1 MFTELYLQTTN
12 PKTSLREFFSP
23 DIFTMIVFSTLFHTI
38 LYASTFNLASYIFYG
53 KILSSAV
60 NQRLILSLLVIMF
73 LGFFARF
80 FHVKEI
86 YKAYNYNEKQT
97 RDHLDKLYITWIF
110 IS

>member
-12 PKTSLREFFSP
+12 PQTSLQQFFSP
-23 DIFTMIVFSTLFHTI
+23 VIFTMILFSTIFHTI

-60 NQRLILSLLVIMF
+60 NQRLILSLAIIMF

-80 FHVKEI
+80 LHVKEI
-86 YKAYNYNEKQT
+86 YKAYNYNLEKT
-97 RDHLDKLYITWIF
+97 RAHLDRLYITWIF